1 MADVLITICSL
12 LGCEYDS
19 NYLSSLNDD
28 CKKVNYLLNQ
38 IYKYLGG

>member
-1 MADVLITICSL
+1 MVDILLNICNL
-12 LGCEYDS
+12 LGCKYDVS
-19 NYLSSLNDD
+19 YLNSLDD